1 VHGVQVLASGDDQDG
16 DAVSGPTAFRV
27 YGDDELGDDGYPLL
41 WHKLP
46 EPEFEALLNKAD
58 LVLPGGI
65 KDVVRG
71 LAGNR
76 CVRCKHPFRVRA
88 GMGQWSPCD
97 QYCLHAGPA
106 RGDEWPGLERDDD
119 SRWRPIRFSDRWPT
133 AGEFACRMTVEAEY
147 RILTVHHLN
156 GDKADCRWW
165 NLAALCQRCHL
176 TIQGKVVMDRIWPH
190 EHSEWFKPYVAG
202 FYAWRYLGEDI
213 DRAEAVARVDE
224 LLALE
229 IRQLTLEDQS
239 SSGAGQALGRTPGN
253 SHPGA
258 PASTGSSNAGS
269 GTPIR
274 TSEPGALA
282 ASTTKPA
289 PLDAPWARP

>member
-1 VHGVQVLASGDDQDG
+1 MS
-16 DAVSGPTAFRV
+16 AFRI
-27 YGDDELGDDGYPLL
+27 YGADELGDDGYPLL
-41 WHKLP
+41 WHMLP
-46 EPEFEALLNKAD
+46 EPEFEALLNEAD
-58 LVLPGGI
+58 MVLPGGI

-71 LAGNR
+71 LAHNR
-76 CVRCKHPFRVRA
+76 CVRCMHPFRVRA

-97 QYCLHAGPA
+97 QHCRHVGPA
-106 RGDEWPGLERDDD
+106 RGDEWPGLERDEE
-119 SRWRPIRFSDRWPT
+119 SRWRPIQFTKRWPT
-133 AGEFACRMTVEAEY
+133 AGDFACRMAVEAEY

-156 GDKADCRWW
+156 GVKADCRWW

-190 EHSEWFKPYVAG
+190 EHSEWFRPYVAG

-213 DRAEAVARVDE
+213 GRAEAIERADE

-229 IRQLTLEDQS
+229 IRQLTFEDQT

-253 SHPGA
+253 SHPG
-258 PASTGSSNAGS
+258 STGSSSAGS

-274 TSEPGALA
+274 TSEPSDLA

-289 PLDAPWARP
+289 PLGGVRS